1 MRRAAIV
8 SASLMLLL
16 CFLPG
21 CRKRLGTLALDVYVH
36 PESGTPDDVLLET
49 AIRKE
54 LAQNKLTAEGVYVRV
69 LDLRVVLTGA
79 VSNSGA
85 QSQAFEIARAVK
97 IVVNNE
103 TIGPANV
110 TNLIKV
116 EK

>member
-1 MRRAAIV
+1 VKRAAVV

-21 CRKRLGTLALDVYVH
+21 CRKKLGTLALDVYVH

-69 LDLRVVLTGA
+69 LDLRVVLTGT
-79 VSNSGA
+79 VSSIEA
-85 QSQAFEIARAVK
+85 QNQANEIAKAVK
-97 IVVNNE
+97 IVVNND

-110 TNLIKV
+110 TSLIKV